1 MLTEQN
7 GKDMSVDQ
15 SQLKKTA
22 CMSLGDREA
31 ANASA
36 ISQWF
41 KENPRQG
48 PWSTV
53 ARMNGASAEV
63 REPKWML

>member
-7 GKDMSVDQ
+7 GKDMSVYQ
-15 SQLKKTA
+15 SHLKKTA

-31 ANASA
+31 ANPSA
-36 ISQWF
+36 ISQWL

-48 PWSTV
+48 PWSAV
-53 ARMNGASAEV
+53 ARVNGASAEV
-63 REPKWML
+63 REPKWKL